1 MRDGFPEI
9 EIVVKPTTRF
19 DNGVK
24 GRHLRFILVKPVI
37 L

>member
-1 MRDGFPEI
+1 MRDRFPES
-9 EIVVKPTTRF
+9 EIVGKPTTRF

-24 GRHLRFILVKPVI
+24 GRHLRFILLKPVI